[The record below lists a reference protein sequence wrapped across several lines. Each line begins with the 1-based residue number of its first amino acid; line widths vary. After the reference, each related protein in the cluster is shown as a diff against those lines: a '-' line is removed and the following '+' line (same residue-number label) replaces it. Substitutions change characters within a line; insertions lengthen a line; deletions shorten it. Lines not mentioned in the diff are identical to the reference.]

1 MVRLLLCLLG
11 WISRCA
17 LMGAAKTAKA
27 NWGELSLKSLLQ
39 MSRDSTRS
47 ARRGETMLVEKM
59 LDETMGLFR

>member
-1 MVRLLLCLLG
+1 
-11 WISRCA
+11 
-17 LMGAAKTAKA
+17 MGAAKTAKA

>member
-27 NWGELSLKSLLQ
+27 HWGELSLQSLLK
-39 MSRDSTRS
+39 MSLGSTRS
-47 ARRGETMLVEKM
+47 TRRGEAMLVEKM
-59 LDETMGLFR
+59 LVETTGMFW